1 MSALSVGPDR
11 ECSLEEVQTMKLRSE
26 LRLFLAFAVLCGVT
40 LMATG
45 ARGQTSAESGKDV
58 YATYCVVCHGD
69 NGDGKGLM
77 GIISRAQQN
86 GFVVKTYPRDFT
98 AGVYK
103 FRTTP
108 TGELPTDDNLVRTI
122 TNGIARSGMPSHKD
136 LSEQQI
142 LDVVAFIKTYSPRWT
157 EELPGEPIEIPAVPD
172 YVGTETSTVRGKQV
186 YFDMKCWECHGD
198 TGLGDGP
205 SAATLKDDW
214 GDQIIPFDFTSGA
227 LKGGTSEQD
236 LLRTFIT
243 GLDGTPMP
251 SYYQIIEDQQQWD
264 LVSYCLYL
272 MKGGDDGA
280 SK

>member
-1 MSALSVGPDR
+1 
-11 ECSLEEVQTMKLRSE
+11 MKLRTE
-26 LRLFLAFAVLCGVT
+26 LRQPLAFAVLCSVI
-40 LMATG
+40 LAATG
-45 ARGQTSAESGKDV
+45 AQGQSSAERGSAV

-98 AGVYK
+98 AGVFK

-108 TGELPTDDNLVRTI
+108 TGELPTNENLVRTI

-142 LDVVAFIKTYSPRWT
+142 LDVVAYIKTYSPRWT
-157 EELPGEPIEIPAVPD
+157 EEDPGEPIEISATPD
-172 YVGTETSTVRGKQV
+172 YVGTSESTNRGRQV
-186 YFDMKCWECHGD
+186 YFDMKCGECHGEK
-198 TGLGDGP
+198 GRGDGP
-205 SAATLKDDW
+205 SSASLKDDW

-227 LKGGTSEQD
+227 LKGGTGDQD
-236 LLRTFIT
+236 LLRTFVT

-251 SYYQIIEDQQQWD
+251 SYYQIMEAQQQWD

-272 MKGGDDGA
+272 MKGGDEDK